1 VPSGVDEIYAVANA
15 GGVPQLAGGPLAG
28 RPAPGVPDRLYL
40 VTDGAT
46 PFWSRDTGSAW
57 KSVGSSEEAASIL
70 AKILTVDGANSGLD
84 ADLLDG
90 LDSQAFARSDDPR
103 LTNARTP
110 LAHKITHV
118 TGGTDALSPAD
129 IGAVRKAGDAGVT
142 PFTLTR
148 DPQQAMEPATMQY
161 VDAAR
166 AGLDLKQSV
175 RLASNANHAL
185 TGAQTVDGV
194 AVATGDRVL
203 LKNQTN
209 GAENGIWVANTSVAG
224 AWTRATDAD
233 QDQEV
238 TPGAFVFVEEG
249 AQNADTGWVVTNDGP
264 ITVGTTAVTWTQFS
278 GPGAVTAGAGLSRT
292 GNQLSVAQAGIL
304 AAMLGEG
311 ILSNRHVA
319 ANAAIAKSKL
329 AALALVVS
337 DFAANRG
344 PWVRVADAAGRAALG
359 AVREGQLV
367 YQADDDSYYQSNSPD
382 GTDAASVSWTTVA
395 SAGVAAATETVA
407 GILRLAT
414 QALTQGGTDDASGV
428 TPLKLR
434 QELSRL
440 RLTGPDVAV
449 VRRTTMQSIPNNAT
463 TVISWDSEVE
473 DAPGWFAPASPTVLT
488 VTEAGFYEVVANL
501 QFATNG
507 TGSRQ
512 ALLTMGGVTVAAPV
526 FGAADDA
533 SARKQVVGAARLAA
547 GDQVSLSVYQNSGGA
562 LGFGPALA
570 APVPSLTLTRRK

>member
-1 VPSGVDEIYAVANA
+1 
-15 GGVPQLAGGPLAG
+15 
-28 RPAPGVPDRLYL
+28 
-40 VTDGAT
+40 
-46 PFWSRDTGSAW
+46 
-57 KSVGSSEEAASIL
+57 
-70 AKILTVDGANSGLD
+70 
-84 ADLLDG
+84 
-90 LDSQAFARSDDPR
+90 
-103 LTNARTP
+103 
-110 LAHKITHV
+110 
-118 TGGTDALSPAD
+118 
-129 IGAVRKAGDAGVT
+129 
-142 PFTLTR
+142 
-148 DPQQAMEPATMQY
+148 
-161 VDAAR
+161 
-166 AGLDLKQSV
+166 
-175 RLASNANHAL
+175 
-185 TGAQTVDGV
+185 
-194 AVATGDRVL
+194 VL

-209 GAENGIWVANTSVAG
+209 GAENGIWVANTGG

-304 AAMLGEG
+304 AAMLGDG
-311 ILSNRHVA
+311 ILSDRHVA

-329 AALALVVS
+329 AALALGVS
-337 DFAANRG
+337 DFAVGRG
-344 PWVRVADAAGRAALG
+344 PWVRVADAAGRTALG
-359 AVREGQLV
+359 PVPNGQLV
-367 YQADDDSYYQSNSPD
+367 YQFDNQSYYQSNSPD
-382 GTDAASVSWTTVA
+382 GTDAGSASWTTVA
-395 SAGVAAATETVA
+395 SAGVAAASETVT
-407 GILRLAT
+407 GILKLAT
-414 QALTQGGTDDASGV
+414 QALTQGGTDDATSV

-463 TVISWDSEVE
+463 TAVSWNSEVE
-473 DAPGWFAPASPTVLT
+473 DAPGWFAPANLTVLT

-512 ALLTMGGVTVAAPV
+512 ALLTMGGVTVAAPT
-526 FGAADDA
+526 FGAADD
-533 SARKQVVGAARLAA
+533 SNVRKQVVGSARLAA
-547 GDQVSLSVYQNSGGA
+547 GDTVSLSVYQNSGGA

-570 APVPSLTLTRRK
+570 DPVPSLTLTRRK